1 MDGDLNA
8 LYAKAHKGSIAG
20 LEELLDA
27 KYFEANPPPFAVD
40 PYKPTEKRTD
50 RVVLTEV
57 FTGSG
62 CPPCVAADLAADLA
76 MERYNTKELAVII
89 YHEHIPQ
96 PDPMTTP
103 QTTARFKYYNGT
115 GVPTMAV
122 DGKTT
127 VGGGGRSATKSVFDG
142 LTRQIEK
149 ELELPPD
156 AHLTV
161 SAALKGTTVTAG
173 VKVDHV
179 KHESPDIRLHIVLAE
194 EKLRYTGENGV
205 RIHPM
210 VVRSMAETKDGV
222 GFVVTSKNSQTFTW
236 KFDLTSIS
244 TAIKKHLDE
253 YEAGGHRGNALTFTE
268 KKYEINP
275 RDLLV
280 IAFVQDEKTK
290 NILQSIITKVA
301 TRAASR

>member
-1 MDGDLNA
+1 
-8 LYAKAHKGSIAG
+8 
-20 LEELLDA
+20 LLDA
-27 KYFEANPPPFAVD
+27 KYLEANPPPFAVD

-127 VGGGGRSATKSVFDG
+127 VGGGARNATKSVFDG
-142 LTRQIEK
+142 LTKQIEK

-156 AHLTV
+156 ANITV
-161 SAALKGTTVTAG
+161 RAVLHGTTVNAG
-173 VKVDHV
+173 VKIDHV
-179 KHESPDIRLHIVLAE
+179 TSESPDIKLHIVLAE

-210 VVRSMAETKDGV
+210 VVRSMAETKDGA
-222 GFVVTSKNSQTFTW
+222 GFAVTSKDAQTFAYE
-236 KFDLTSIS
+236 FDLNSIS
-244 TAIKKHLDE
+244 AAIKKHLDE
-253 YEAGGHRGNALTFTE
+253 YEAGGHRGNAFTFTE

-275 RDLLV
+275 KDLLV

-290 NILQSIITKVA
+290 NILQAIITKVA
-301 TRAASR
+301 TGGASR